1 MNKDKTAFYSQD
13 ALSLNVFEDIAAKAK
28 AKVQHQ
34 QIIITKKDRRHL
46 GDSLSNVEGR
56 RLRSAFDVFDFVH
69 NAVSSGVNKAKKDT
83 KNVVKSLSKQLKP
96 AVDEI
101 SKDVKKLEDI
111 SKKVIKE
118 EIDKGA
124 KLLVKPVD
132 EVAQKVAEA
141 TKKMNKEIAK
151 E

>member
-1 MNKDKTAFYSQD
+1 MKNKAKTAFYAES
-13 ALSLNVFEDIAAKAK
+13 ALAQNVFEANAAKAT

-46 GDSLSNVEGR
+46 GDSVSNVEGR
-56 RLRSAFDVFDFVH
+56 RLRSAFDVFDFVQ

-101 SKDVKKLEDI
+101 SKDVKKLEDR
-111 SKKVIKE
+111 SKEVIEKE
-118 EIDKGA
+118 INKEA
-124 KLLVKPVD
+124 KMLIKPVD
-132 EVAQKVAEA
+132 
-141 TKKMNKEIAK
+141 NIA
-151 E
+151 

>member
-1 MNKDKTAFYSQD
+1 MKNKAKTAFYAES
-13 ALSLNVFEDIAAKAK
+13 ALAQNVFEANAAKAT

-46 GDSLSNVEGR
+46 GDAVSNVEGR

-101 SKDVKKLEDI
+101 SKDVKKLEDR
-111 SKKVIKE
+111 SKEVIEKE
-118 EIDKGA
+118 INKEA
-124 KLLVKPVD
+124 KMLIKPVD
-132 EVAQKVAEA
+132 
-141 TKKMNKEIAK
+141 NIA
-151 E
+151 